1 MNSADRAQL
10 IALPRVNISQQRRN
24 GQGHNKQGAGPAT
37 KFAASE
43 APQMLRAPFLR
54 FLPIAWAGNLNT
66 QPALLIVKHLE
77 KKPAGKKLR
86 LDLVLVERALV
97 PSRERA
103 RALILAGRVLVR
115 EQKID
120 KPGISVPSDAPIRL
134 LGEEQAYVSRGG
146 LKLAAALEHWHIA
159 VSGRACL
166 DIGAST
172 GGFTDCLLQQGAAQ
186 VTAVDTGFGQ
196 IAMKLRNDERVR
208 LVERTNARLLAPGAL
223 STSSGFPEVSLLV
236 MDVSFISA
244 TLVLGPVFAA
254 APSLRD
260 AVILVKPQF
269 EAGRG
274 HIGKGGIVRD
284 PEAHQLAIDRVAG
297 CVRSLGWEVV
307 ETIPSPITGIEG
319 NHEFLLYA
327 RKPA

>member
-1 MNSADRAQL
+1 
-10 IALPRVNISQQRRN
+10 
-24 GQGHNKQGAGPAT
+24 
-37 KFAASE
+37 
-43 APQMLRAPFLR
+43 
-54 FLPIAWAGNLNT
+54 
-66 QPALLIVKHLE
+66 LE
-77 KKPAGKKLR
+77 KKSTANKMR
-86 LDLVLVERALV
+86 LDLLLVERALV

-120 KPGISVPSDAPIRL
+120 KPGTAVAEDTPIRL

-146 LKLAAALEHWHIA
+146 LKLEAALKHWQIA
-159 VSGRACL
+159 VAGRQCL

-172 GGFTDCLLQQGAAQ
+172 GGFTDCLLQHGAAH

-196 IAMKLRNDERVR
+196 IAMKLRTDERVH
-208 LVERTNARLLAPGAL
+208 LVERTNARLLEPNAL
-223 STSSGFPEVSLLV
+223 STSPELTLLV

-254 APSLRD
+254 APSLNE
-260 AVILVKPQF
+260 AIILVKPQF

-284 PEAHQLAIDRVAG
+284 PEAHQLAIDRVAD
-297 CVRSLGWEVV
+297 CVRELGWQVV
-307 ETIPSPITGIEG
+307 ETIPSPITGMEG
-319 NHEFLLYA
+319 NREFLLYA
-327 RKPA
+327 RKPDSHS